1 MKTLIQAVSVIGLAT
16 VVASG
21 ATFSNPWSG
30 VLGDRANLAAIALQ
44 ANAGEYPASVDPAGA
59 LTGQFTLDS
68 LTLTRPNDATTPN
81 FGDGPRLTLTADTP
95 VFLDVYTSFD
105 GSSFSGYL
113 GSSSSSVSWTATVA
127 DQPYSFSFVG
137 LTMQSDQKYWLVF
150 SEDAVEGEVSNFRL
164 KVNTSGANDAAGPGK
179 GYLVGDTAQ
188 VLAQNNTIQ
197 DWGVN
202 YTATFT
208 PIPEPTAL
216 ALGFLGGVLFVFRS
230 RK

>member
-95 VFLDVYTSFD
+95 IFLDV
-105 GSSFSGYL
+105 
-113 GSSSSSVSWTATVA
+113 
-127 DQPYSFSFVG
+127 
-137 LTMQSDQKYWLVF
+137 
-150 SEDAVEGEVSNFRL
+150 
-164 KVNTSGANDAAGPGK
+164 
-179 GYLVGDTAQ
+179 
-188 VLAQNNTIQ
+188 
-197 DWGVN
+197 
-202 YTATFT
+202 
-208 PIPEPTAL
+208 
-216 ALGFLGGVLFVFRS
+216 
-230 RK
+230 